1 MADANT
7 AMPVCQ
13 SSYAFKTHGPTIRGI
28 THCLPRCYN
37 NVTMSDLSAE
47 TITAALTTRR
57 LGRPTRFFPRI
68 DSTNDVALALAAA
81 GAAEG
86 LLVLADEQT
95 AGRGRLER
103 SWWAPPG
110 ASVLMSLLLR
120 PALAAHRAGQLPMCL
135 GLAAV
140 EGIEVVTGLRPALKW
155 PNDIVWDGR
164 KLGGMLTELRADGAR
179 LDYAVLGLGINVNMT
194 FDEPAAGDLAATA
207 VSLRM
212 IAGRPVDR
220 AALVI
225 ALLERCEAWYE
236 RVLAGESLHVAWAA
250 RLDTLARQVVVTL
263 PAGTLT
269 GVAVGVTPEGA
280 LIVRRPDGADETIWV
295 GDVTMLR

>member
-1 MADANT
+1 
-7 AMPVCQ
+7 
-13 SSYAFKTHGPTIRGI
+13 
-28 THCLPRCYN
+28 
-37 NVTMSDLSAE
+37 MSDLSAE
-47 TITAALTTRR
+47 TIMAALTTRR

-68 DSTNDVALALAAA
+68 GSTNDVAHELAAA

-95 AGRGRLER
+95 AGRGRLDR

-120 PALAAHRAGQLPMCL
+120 PALPTHRAGQLPMCL

-140 EGIEVVTGLRPALKW
+140 EELEAVTALHPALKW
-155 PNDIVWDGR
+155 PNDIVWEGR
-164 KLGGMLTELRADGAR
+164 KLGGMLSELRADGER
-179 LDYAVLGLGINVNMT
+179 FDYAVLGLGINVNMT

-207 VSLRM
+207 VSLRT
-212 IAGRPVDR
+212 IVGRPVDR

-236 RVLAGESLHVAWAA
+236 RLLSGESLHEAWAA
-250 RLDTLARQVVVTL
+250 RLDTLGRQVVVAL
-263 PAGTLT
+263 PTGTLT

-280 LIVRRPDGADETIWV
+280 LIVRRPDGTDETIWA
-295 GDVTMLR
+295 GDVTRLR

>member
-1 MADANT
+1 
-7 AMPVCQ
+7 MP
-13 SSYAFKTHGPTIRGI
+13 
-28 THCLPRCYN
+28 N
-37 NVTMSDLSAE
+37 LSAE

-68 DSTNDVALALAAA
+68 GSTNDVVHEFAMA

-95 AGRGRLER
+95 AGRGRLDR

-120 PALAAHRAGQLPMCL
+120 PALSARLAGQLPMCL

-140 EGIEVVTGLRPALKW
+140 EGIEAVTGLRPALKW
-155 PNDIVWDGR
+155 PNDVVLDGR
-164 KLGGMLTELRADGAR
+164 KLGGMLTELRADGER
-179 LDYAVLGLGINVNMT
+179 LDYAVLGLGLNVNLT
-194 FDEPAAGDLAATA
+194 FDEPAADGLAAIA

-212 IAGRPVDR
+212 AAGRPVDR

-236 RVLAGESLHVAWAA
+236 RLLSGESLHEAWAS
-250 RLDTLARQVVVTL
+250 RLDTLGRQIIVAL
-263 PAGTLT
+263 PVGTLT

-280 LIVRRPDGADETIWV
+280 LIVRRPDGTNETIWA
-295 GDVTMLR
+295 GDVTTLR

>member
-1 MADANT
+1 
-7 AMPVCQ
+7 MP
-13 SSYAFKTHGPTIRGI
+13 
-28 THCLPRCYN
+28 N
-37 NVTMSDLSAE
+37 LSAQ
-47 TITAALTTRR
+47 TVMTALTTRR
-57 LGRPTRFFPRI
+57 LGRPTLFFPRVG
-68 DSTNDVALALAAA
+68 STNDVVHEFAAA

-95 AGRGRLER
+95 AGRGRLDR

-120 PALAAHRAGQLPMCL
+120 PALPAHRAGQLPMCL

-140 EGIEVVTGLRPALKW
+140 EGIEAVTGLRPSLKW
-155 PNDIVWDGR
+155 PNDVVWGGR
-164 KLGGMLTELRADGAR
+164 KLGGMLTELRADGER

-194 FDEPAAGDLAATA
+194 FDEPAAGGLAAIA

-212 IAGRPVDR
+212 IAGQPVDR

-236 RVLAGESLHVAWAA
+236 RLLSGESLHTAWAA
-250 RLDTLARQVVVTL
+250 RLDTLGRQVVAAL
-263 PAGTLT
+263 PTETLT

-280 LIVRRPDGADETIWV
+280 LIVRRPDGTDEVIWA
-295 GDVTMLR
+295 GDVTTLQ

>member
-1 MADANT
+1 
-7 AMPVCQ
+7 
-13 SSYAFKTHGPTIRGI
+13 
-28 THCLPRCYN
+28 
-37 NVTMSDLSAE
+37 MSDLSAE

-68 DSTNDVALALAAA
+68 GSTNDVVHELAVA
-81 GAAEG
+81 GATEG

-95 AGRGRLER
+95 AGRGRLDR

-120 PALAAHRAGQLPMCL
+120 PALSARMAGQLPMCL

-140 EGIEVVTGLRPALKW
+140 EGIEDVTGLRPALKW
-155 PNDIVWDGR
+155 PNDVVWDGR
-164 KLGGMLTELRADGAR
+164 KLGGMLTELRVDGER
-179 LDYAVLGLGINVNMT
+179 LDYAVLGLGLNVNLT
-194 FDEPAAGDLAATA
+194 FDEPPGRCREAMAASAPIIPETFSTTA

-212 IAGRPVDR
+212 AAGRPVDR

-236 RVLAGESLHVAWAA
+236 RLLSGESLHTAWAA
-250 RLDTLARQVVVTL
+250 RLDTLGRQVVVAL
-263 PAGTLT
+263 PAETLT

-280 LIVRRPDGADETIWV
+280 LIVRRPDGTDETIWA
-295 GDVTMLR
+295 GDVTTLR

>member
-1 MADANT
+1 
-7 AMPVCQ
+7 
-13 SSYAFKTHGPTIRGI
+13 
-28 THCLPRCYN
+28 
-37 NVTMSDLSAE
+37 MSDLSAE

-57 LGRPTRFFPRI
+57 LGRPTRFFPSI
-68 DSTNDVALALAAA
+68 GSTNDVAHKLAAA

-95 AGRGRLER
+95 ASRGRLDR

-110 ASVLMSLLLR
+110 ASVWMSLLLR
-120 PALAAHRAGQLPMCL
+120 PALSARLAGQLPMCL

-140 EGIEVVTGLRPALKW
+140 EGIEAVTGLRPALKW
-155 PNDIVWDGR
+155 PNDVVWDGR
-164 KLGGMLTELRADGAR
+164 KLGGMLSELRADGER
-179 LDYAVLGLGINVNMT
+179 LDYAVLGLGLTVNLT
-194 FDEPAAGDLAATA
+194 FDKPSGNDREENGAIMRSVLSTTA

-212 IAGRPVDR
+212 AAGRRVDR

-236 RVLAGESLHVAWAA
+236 RLLSGESLHEAWAS
-250 RLDTLARQVVVTL
+250 RLDTLGRQIIVAL
-263 PAGTLT
+263 PVGTLT

-280 LIVRRPDGADETIWV
+280 LIVRRPDGTNETIWA
-295 GDVTMLR
+295 GDVTTLR

>member
-1 MADANT
+1 M
-7 AMPVCQ
+7 
-13 SSYAFKTHGPTIRGI
+13 
-28 THCLPRCYN
+28 
-37 NVTMSDLSAE
+37 
-47 TITAALTTRR
+47 AALTTRR
-57 LGRPTRFFPRI
+57 LGRPTRFFPSI
-68 DSTNDVALALAAA
+68 GSTNDVAHELAAA

-95 AGRGRLER
+95 AGRGRLDR

-120 PALAAHRAGQLPMCL
+120 PALPAHRAGQLPICL

-140 EGIEVVTGLRPALKW
+140 EGIEDVTGLRPALKW
-155 PNDIVWDGR
+155 PNDVVWDGR
-164 KLGGMLTELRADGAR
+164 KLGGMLTELRADGER
-179 LDYAVLGLGINVNMT
+179 LEYAVLGLGLNVNVT
-194 FDEPAAGDLAATA
+194 FDEPAADGLAATA

-212 IAGRPVDR
+212 AAGRPVDR

-225 ALLERCEAWYE
+225 AMLERCEAWYE
-236 RVLAGESLHVAWAA
+236 RASSGELLHEAWAT
-250 RLDTLARQVVVTL
+250 RLDTLGRQVVVTL

-280 LIVRRPDGADETIWV
+280 LIVRRLDGTDETIWAGV
-295 GDVTMLR
+295 VTTLR

>member
-1 MADANT
+1 
-7 AMPVCQ
+7 
-13 SSYAFKTHGPTIRGI
+13 
-28 THCLPRCYN
+28 
-37 NVTMSDLSAE
+37 MSDLSAE

-68 DSTNDVALALAAA
+68 GSTNDVVHELAVA

-95 AGRGRLER
+95 AGRGRLDR

-120 PALAAHRAGQLPMCL
+120 PALSARMAGQLPMCL

-140 EGIEVVTGLRPALKW
+140 EGIEDVTGLRPALKW
-155 PNDIVWDGR
+155 PNDVVWDGR
-164 KLGGMLTELRADGAR
+164 KLGGMLTELRVDGER
-179 LDYAVLGLGINVNMT
+179 LDYAVLGLGLNVNLT
-194 FDEPAAGDLAATA
+194 FDEPPGRCREAMAASAPIIPETFSTTA

-212 IAGRPVDR
+212 AAGRPVDR

-236 RVLAGESLHVAWAA
+236 RLLSGESLHEAWAA
-250 RLDTLARQVVVTL
+250 WLDTLGRQVVVAL
-263 PAGTLT
+263 PAETLT

-280 LIVRRPDGADETIWV
+280 LIVRRPDGTDKTIWA
-295 GDVTMLR
+295 GDVTTLR

>member
-1 MADANT
+1 
-7 AMPVCQ
+7 
-13 SSYAFKTHGPTIRGI
+13 
-28 THCLPRCYN
+28 
-37 NVTMSDLSAE
+37 MSDLSAE

-68 DSTNDVALALAAA
+68 GSTNDVVHELAVA
-81 GAAEG
+81 GATEG

-95 AGRGRLER
+95 AGRGRLDR

-120 PALAAHRAGQLPMCL
+120 PALSARMAGQLPMCL

-140 EGIEVVTGLRPALKW
+140 EGIEDVTGLRPALKW
-155 PNDIVWDGR
+155 PNDVVWDGR
-164 KLGGMLTELRADGAR
+164 KLGGMLTELRVDGER
-179 LDYAVLGLGINVNMT
+179 LDYAVLGLGLNVNLT
-194 FDEPAAGDLAATA
+194 FDEPPGTGREAMAASAPIIPETFSTTA

-212 IAGRPVDR
+212 AAGRPVDR

-236 RVLAGESLHVAWAA
+236 RLLSGESLHEAWAA
-250 RLDTLARQVVVTL
+250 WLDTLGRQVVVAL
-263 PAGTLT
+263 PAETLT

-280 LIVRRPDGADETIWV
+280 LIVRRPDGTDETIWA
-295 GDVTMLR
+295 GDVTTLR

>member
-1 MADANT
+1 
-7 AMPVCQ
+7 MP
-13 SSYAFKTHGPTIRGI
+13 
-28 THCLPRCYN
+28 N
-37 NVTMSDLSAE
+37 LSAE

-68 DSTNDVALALAAA
+68 GSTNDVVHEFAMA

-95 AGRGRLER
+95 AGRGRLDR

-120 PALAAHRAGQLPMCL
+120 PALSARLAGQLPMCL

-140 EGIEVVTGLRPALKW
+140 EGIEAVTGLRPALKW
-155 PNDIVWDGR
+155 PNDVVWDGR
-164 KLGGMLTELRADGAR
+164 KLGGMLTELRADGEG
-179 LDYAVLGLGINVNMT
+179 LDYAVLGLGLNVNVT
-194 FDEPAAGDLAATA
+194 FDEPSGADRAAMAASAPIGPEALSTTA

-212 IAGRPVDR
+212 AVGRPVDR

-236 RVLAGESLHVAWAA
+236 RLLSGESLHEAWAS
-250 RLDTLARQVVVTL
+250 RLDTLGRQVVVAL
-263 PAGTLT
+263 PAETLT
-269 GVAVGVTPEGA
+269 GVAVGVTLEGA
-280 LIVRRPDGADETIWV
+280 LIVRCPDGTDEAIWA
-295 GDVTMLR
+295 GDVTTLR